1 MSYSLSNDFVW
12 KEVGDQVV
20 ILHLNSGN
28 YNSLNDTA
36 SLIWKGLMDGLNPEM
51 ITKKLCEVFTIDEV
65 AAKKDTEDMIQQF
78 LAKKAIINK

>member
-36 SLIWKGLMDGLNPEM
+36 SHIWKGLMDGLNPEM
-51 ITKKLCEVFTIDEV
+51 ITKKLCEVFTIDE
-65 AAKKDTEDMIQQF
+65 ATAKKDTEDIIQQF
-78 LAKKAIINK
+78 LDKKAIINI